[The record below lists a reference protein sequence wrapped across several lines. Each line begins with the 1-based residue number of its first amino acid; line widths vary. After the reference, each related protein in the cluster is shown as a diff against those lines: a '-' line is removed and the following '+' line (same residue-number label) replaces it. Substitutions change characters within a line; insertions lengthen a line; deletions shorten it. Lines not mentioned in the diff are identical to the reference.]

1 MRDVTWIQTN
11 DTRGPSSEQQKV
23 ENSFGDCPCAFSP
36 PIIFT
41 PLRHGWGL
49 VPKRGELVTKRR
61 GLVPKRLQF
70 HGGLTFVHVIGILT
84 KLFLYQMQR
93 FFFKKQPYQTIQRTV
108 STICTVTVQD
118 TLESKKYFSTKHK
131 LRVVITSNHLVEN
144 HIYTKRQVRPI
155 PRSTHPMGQGALL
168 GSPSHAFW

>member
-1 MRDVTWIQTN
+1 MDLCDPWDPLNIHQYSISTKQHIKMRDVTWIQTN

-61 GLVPKRLQF
+61 ALVPKRLQF

-93 FFFKKQPYQTIQRTV
+93 FFSKNNPTKQSSALSLPFARWQFRIHWNPKNTSLLNTNYMLSLPPTI
-108 STICTVTVQD
+108 
-118 TLESKKYFSTKHK
+118 
-131 LRVVITSNHLVEN
+131 
-144 HIYTKRQVRPI
+144 
-155 PRSTHPMGQGALL
+155 
-168 GSPSHAFW
+168 